1 MTPKVKNTK
10 KYIIIAVITFLLI
23 TFFSLHIS
31 HQIEASG
38 EPVKTSVSTQNNT
51 SKDIKSLTTGGQT
64 LNTEK
69 SKSKMTIGEAIP
81 KGFEH
86 ALTKPFDMFPVGAKS
101 FAGPFALMTLLAGLV
116 FAYVWSK
123 REFEHTDMAG
133 KEEGSAHWNEDIA
146 GYKKRYEA
154 PYNPK
159 TDPFDKNVIL
169 AKDLYLLNDNKKIN
183 RNLNACI
190 VGGPGTGKS
199 WGLIKPN
206 MAQMNSSAIITDPK
220 GELFRC
226 MEKPLLDRGIRVKM
240 FSTSDMIHS
249 NCYNPFDYVYDEN
262 GEVDETRVS
271 TMVHIFLQSAS
282 AMGEAKK
289 SSGGDPFWDKSAN
302 AFISACC
309 YYLLE
314 SDLIAKEEINFSKV
328 FALVSMAKAD
338 EDNESSQTQLDL
350 LMDAHKKSYEAQGK
364 VSKAATMYFDIFKLA
379 PTKTANSI
387 LISCQVDLK
396 MFNQDKVKNLTR
408 TDYLNPRNNIQ
419 LDTLGDEQ
427 TYLFINIPAADST
440 FNFLVTLLYSQMF
453 NVLFKKAEKIYPDK
467 YMLVDKYGYPV
478 KTMLDSTDEAEKC
491 KEWLKNGKI
500 TEIKTVNG
508 GIYYQIKRGKNIIVE
523 STNRNK
529 IEKIK
534 AEVDTYT
541 IQRGGIRMPWHIRCL
556 MDEFANIANIPDFEK
571 YMGVIRSYEIS
582 CWIVLQSL
590 AQLKQKY
597 DKNWETLIATCDTFI
612 CLGVTDNE
620 TSEYVSKKLGDTTI
634 RTANTNYSRKSGTSK
649 GYQMKKRALLTP
661 EEVRMINEG
670 DKNQCIVIM
679 NNIRPFLA
687 KKYNFM
693 NHPNFS
699 LTGDASENNLLS
711 AKENDKYFFATP
723 IDVTK
728 IKTKKKRQKSLL
740 ETAGKS
746 IFNRGSGISEDLS
759 SQGVTFDNIETVVEA
774 QSPTELNLENQEN
787 EINGTAEPITIENI
801 TNDDYVP
808 DSQIYG
814 VSSDSSDNA
823 FYF

>member
-1 MTPKVKNTK
+1 MTPKVKKTK
-10 KYIIIAVITFLLI
+10 QTIIITALIILFVIFY
-23 TFFSLHIS
+23 SLHIS
-31 HQIEASG
+31 HAMAISVEKKTTV
-38 EPVKTSVSTQNNT
+38 ETTDEVKSV
-51 SKDIKSLTTGGQT
+51 KDLTTGGETLAPVTTNDDNGQT
-64 LNTEK
+64 NIL
-69 SKSKMTIGEAIP
+69 TIMPTALENML
-81 KGFEH
+81 EH
-86 ALTKPFDMFPVGAKS
+86 PFDLNPIGNNFWP
-101 FAGPFALMTLLAGLV
+101 PFVVLTVITLLIAGYIYTK
-116 FAYVWSK
+116 A
-123 REFEHTDMAG
+123 EFEHTDAFG
-133 KEEGSAHWNEDIA
+133 KEEGSAKWNDNIP
-146 GYKKRYEA
+146 GYKKEFETV
-154 PYNPK
+154 YNPK
-159 TDPFDKNVIL
+159 TDPFDRNLIL
-169 AKDLYLLNDNKKIN
+169 AKDLYLLNDNKKIK

-199 WGLIKPN
+199 FGLIKPN

-220 GELFRC
+220 GELFAC
-226 MEKPLLDRGIRVKM
+226 MEKPLLDRGIRVKL
-240 FSTSDMIHS
+240 FSTSDMVHS

-262 GEVDETRVS
+262 GDIDETRVS

-282 AMGEAKK
+282 AMGESKK
-289 SSGGDPFWDKSAN
+289 SSGDPFWDKSAN

-328 FALVSMAKAD
+328 FALVSMAKSD

-350 LMDAHKKSYEAQGK
+350 LMSAHKKSYEQQGK
-364 VSKAATMYFDIFKLA
+364 VSKAASMYFDIFKLA
-379 PTKTANSI
+379 PSKTANSI

-408 TDYLNPRNNIQ
+408 TDYLNPRNNVQ

-453 NVLFKKAEKIYPDK
+453 NVLFKKAEKIYPEK
-467 YMLVDKYGYPV
+467 YMLLDKFGNPV
-478 KTMLDSTDEAEKC
+478 KTLLNSPEEAEKC
-491 KEWLKNGKI
+491 KTWLKEGKI
-500 TEIKTVNG
+500 SEVKTVNG

-523 STNRNK
+523 STNKEK

-534 AEVDTYT
+534 AEADTYT
-541 IQRGGIRMPWHIRCL
+541 VKRGGIRMPWHIRCL

-634 RTANTNYSRKSGTSK
+634 RVKSTSFSRKSGTSQS
-649 GYQMKKRALLTP
+649 YSNKKRPLMTP
-661 EEVRMINEG
+661 DEVRMINENN
-670 DKNQCIVIM
+670 KNQCIVII

-687 KKYNFM
+687 KKYSFLE
-693 NHPNFS
+693 HPNFK
-699 LTGDASENNLLS
+699 LTGDASDENRLTQ
-711 AKENDKYFFATP
+711 KENEKYFFSTP
-723 IDVTK
+723 IDITK

-746 IFNRGSGISEDLS
+746 IFNRGSSIRDDLKN
-759 SQGVTFDNIETVVEA
+759 QKIDEENIDKDVTAKE
-774 QSPTELNLENQEN
+774 PTEENKENQTN
-787 EINGTAEPITIENI
+787 EVNGTAPKITVEDI
-801 TNDDYVP
+801 TNNDYVP
-808 DSQIYG
+808 DSQVYG